1 MNEFKAIQ
9 TTFTARLEGRES
21 DLGGTTDGS
30 TPISTAQKRALVTMQ
45 TSPDF

>member
-1 MNEFKAIQ
+1 MSEFKAIQ
-9 TTFTARLEGRES
+9 TAFATKLEGRES

-30 TPISTAQKRALVTMQ
+30 TAISTAQKRALVTMQ